1 MEDWLFYSLTTL
13 LCLLCSLLL
22 RARAGSPGLK
32 SHAGVDSSS
41 ASSPPPPPLPPGP
54 TPLPVLGPLLFLARR
69 DFDLAPQLRRL
80 ARDHGPVFTFA
91 PLGRSRPTIFV
102 AARGTAHRALVQR
115 GAAFASRPPATASGA
130 LLTSGGRNV
139 SSAPYGATWRALR
152 RNLAAGVLNP
162 ARLRAFSP
170 ARRWVLDVLVA
181 RVRAAAG
188 GRDGTSTSPVAVME
202 PFQYAMFCLL
212 VYMCFG
218 GDRLLGGDGD
228 DARVVRD
235 IEATQR
241 ELLAS
246 FLSFQVF
253 AFAPALT
260 KLVFRRRWE
269 KLVSLRR
276 RQEQLFV
283 PLIQARRD
291 AGAGGDCYVDSM
303 LRLTVPE
310 DGGRALTDDEI
321 VSLCSEFLSAGT
333 DTTATALQW
342 VLANLVKNPAMQD
355 RLRAEVAGVVGA
367 RDGEVREDDLQ
378 AMPYLKAVVLEGLR
392 RHPPGHYVLPHAA
405 LEDTTLD
412 GYRVPAGTPVN
423 FAVRDIG
430 MDAEVWDAPSEFR
443 PERFLPG
450 GEGEDVDLTGNKEIK
465 MMPFGAGR
473 RVCPGM
479 ALALLH
485 LEYFVANLVREF
497 EWREPDGEEV
507 DLTEKLEF
515 TVVMKRPLRA
525 TAVPLRSPP
534 PAVAA
539 A

>member
-13 LCLLCSLLL
+13 FCLLCSLLL
-22 RARAGSPGLK
+22 RTRRSPGK
-32 SHAGVDSSS
+32 VVHAADESI
-41 ASSPPPPPLPPGP
+41 PPLPPGP
-54 TPLPVLGPLLFLARR
+54 ASLPVVGPLRFLARR
-69 DFDLAPQLRRL
+69 DFDLEPVLRRI
-80 ARDHGPVFTFA
+80 AREYGPVFTFA
-91 PLGRSRPTIFV
+91 PLGKKRPTIFV
-102 AARGTAHRALVQR
+102 AARGAAHRALVQR
-115 GAAFASRPPATASGA
+115 GAAFASRPPATASGTV
-130 LLTSGGRNV
+130 LTSGGRNV
-139 SSAPYGATWRALR
+139 SSSPYGATWRALR

-170 ARRWVLDVLVA
+170 ARRWVLDVLVS
-181 RVRAAAG
+181 RVHTEGGAG
-188 GRDGTSTSPVAVME
+188 ERPVAVME

-212 VYMCFG
+212 VHMCFG
-218 GDRLLGGDGD
+218 DRLG
-228 DARVVRD
+228 DARVRD

-241 ELLAS
+241 ELLGS

-253 AFAPALT
+253 SFLPTVT
-260 KLVFRRRWE
+260 KIVFRRRWE
-269 KLVSLRR
+269 KLISLRR
-276 RQEQLFV
+276 RQEELFV
-283 PLIQARRD
+283 PLIQTRRE
-291 AGAGGDCYVDSM
+291 AGADGDCYVDSM
-303 LRLTVPE
+303 VKLTIPE

-333 DTTATALQW
+333 DTTATTLQW
-342 VLANLVKNPAMQD
+342 ILANLVKNQAMQD
-355 RLRAEVAGVVGA
+355 RLRDEVNGVVSAGA
-367 RDGEVREDDLQ
+367 KVREDDLQ

-405 LEDTTLD
+405 HEDTTLD
-412 GYRVPAGTPVN
+412 GYRVPASAPVN
-423 FAVRDIG
+423 FAVGDMG
-430 MDAEVWDAPSEFR
+430 LDEEVWDAPAEFR

-450 GEGEDVDLTGNKEIK
+450 GEGEDVDLTGTKEIK

-497 EWREPDGEEV
+497 EWREADGEEV

-515 TVVMKRPLRA
+515 TVIMKRPLKAR
-525 TAVPLRSPP
+525 AVPLRSPP

>member
-13 LCLLCSLLL
+13 LCLLCSLIL
-22 RARAGSPGLK
+22 RARTPGK
-32 SHAGVDSSS
+32 KARNADSSS
-41 ASSPPPPPLPPGP
+41 PLPPLPPGP

-69 DFDLAPQLRRL
+69 DFDIEPVLRRI
-80 ARDHGPVFTFA
+80 ARDHGKVFTFA
-91 PLGRSRPTIFV
+91 PLGRARPGIFV
-102 AARGTAHRALVQR
+102 ADRGAAHRALVQR
-115 GAAFASRPPATASGA
+115 GAAFASRPPSTASSA
-130 LLTSGGRNV
+130 VLTSGGRNV
-139 SSAPYGATWRALR
+139 SSSPYGATWRALR
-152 RNLAAGVLNP
+152 RNLASGVLNP

-170 ARRWVLDVLVA
+170 ARRWVLGVLA
-181 RVRAAAG
+181 RRVRAD
-188 GRDGTSTSPVAVME
+188 GRHGEAPVAVME

-212 VYMCFG
+212 VHMCFG
-218 GDRLLGGDGD
+218 GDRLGD
-228 DARVVRD
+228 DARVRD

-241 ELLAS
+241 ELLGS

-253 AFAPALT
+253 SFLPWVT

-276 RQEQLFV
+276 RQEELFV
-283 PLIQARRD
+283 PLIQARRET
-291 AGAGGDCYVDSM
+291 GGDGDSYVDSLVKM
-303 LRLTVPE
+303 TIPE
-310 DGGRALTDDEI
+310 DGGRPLTDGEI

-342 VLANLVKNPAMQD
+342 ILANLVKNPAMQD
-355 RLRAEVAGVVGA
+355 RLRDEVSSAGAGA
-367 RDGEVREDDLQ
+367 DGEVLEEELQ
-378 AMPYLKAVVLEGLR
+378 AMPYLKAVVLEALR
-392 RHPPGHYVLPHAA
+392 RHPPGHYVLPHAVH
-405 LEDTTLD
+405 EDTTLD
-412 GYRVPAGTPVN
+412 GYRVPAGAPVN
-423 FAVRDIG
+423 FAVGDIG
-430 MDAEVWDAPSEFR
+430 MDEEVWRAPAEFR

-450 GEGEDVDLTGNKEIK
+450 GEGDDVDLTGSKEIK

-497 EWREPDGEEV
+497 DWRQADGEEV

-525 TAVPLRSPP
+525 RAVPLRPPP

>member
-13 LCLLCSLLL
+13 LCILCSLLL
-22 RARAGSPGLK
+22 RASSLSGSNKAKAHAAGDG
-32 SHAGVDSSS
+32 SHL
-41 ASSPPPPPLPPGP
+41 PPLPPGP
-54 TPLPVLGPLLFLARR
+54 APLPVLGPLLFLARR
-69 DFDLAPQLRRL
+69 DFDIEPTLRRI

-102 AARGTAHRALVQR
+102 AGRAAAHRALVQR
-115 GAAFASRPPATASGA
+115 GAAFASRPPATGAGA

-139 SSAPYGATWRALR
+139 SSSPYGATWRALR
-152 RNLAAGVLNP
+152 RNLASGVLNP
-162 ARLRAFSP
+162 ARLRGAFSP
-170 ARRWVLDVLVA
+170 ARRWVLDVLVS
-181 RVRAAAG
+181 RVRSD
-188 GRDGTSTSPVAVME
+188 GRDGESPVPVME

-218 GDRLLGGDGD
+218 CGDRDD
-228 DARVVRD
+228 DARVRD

-241 ELLAS
+241 ELLAN

-253 AFAPALT
+253 SFLPSVT

-276 RQEQLFV
+276 RQEELFL
-283 PLIQARRD
+283 PLVQARRD
-291 AGAGGDCYVDSM
+291 AGADGDCYVDS
-303 LRLTVPE
+303 LIKFTIPE
-310 DGGRALTDDEI
+310 DGGRALTDGEI

-342 VLANLVKNPAMQD
+342 VLANLVKNPEMQG
-355 RLRAEVAGVVGA
+355 RLRDEVSGVVGA
-367 RDGEVREDDLQ
+367 AAGEVREEDLQ
-378 AMPYLKAVVLEGLR
+378 AMPYLKAVVLEALR
-392 RHPPGHYVLPHAA
+392 RHPPGHFLLPHAVH
-405 LEDTTLD
+405 EDTTLD
-412 GYRVPAGTPVN
+412 GYRVPAGAPVN
-423 FAVRDIG
+423 FAVGDIG
-430 MDAEVWDAPSEFR
+430 LDGEVWDAPSEFR
-443 PERFLPG
+443 PDRFLPG
-450 GEGEDVDLTGNKEIK
+450 GEGEDVDLTGSKEIK

-479 ALALLH
+479 ALALMH

-497 EWREPDGEEV
+497 EWREADGEEV

-515 TVVMKRPLRA
+515 TVVMKRPLKAR
-525 TAVPLRSPP
+525 AVPLRSPP
-534 PAVAA
+534 PVAVAA

>member
-22 RARAGSPGLK
+22 RFRR
-32 SHAGVDSSS
+32 HAASSS
-41 ASSPPPPPLPPGP
+41 SDKPLPPGP
-54 TPLPVLGPLLFLARR
+54 TPLPLLVPLLFLARR
-69 DFDLAPQLRRL
+69 DFDFEPVLRRI
-80 ARDHGPVFTFA
+80 ARDHGPVFTYA
-91 PLGRSRPTIFV
+91 PLGRSRPSIFV
-102 AARGTAHRALVQR
+102 ASRAAAHRALVQR
-115 GAAFASRPPATASGA
+115 GAAFASRPPPTAAGA
-130 LLTSGGRNV
+130 VLSSGGLNV
-139 SSAPYGATWRALR
+139 SSSPYGPTWRALR

-162 ARLRAFSP
+162 SRLRSFSS
-170 ARRWVLDVLVA
+170 ARRWVLSVLFS
-181 RVRAAAG
+181 RLRAASAAA
-188 GRDGTSTSPVAVME
+188 VEVME

-212 VYMCFG
+212 VHMCFG
-218 GDRLLGGDGD
+218 GGGGSIADE
-228 DARVVRD
+228 VVRE

-241 ELLAS
+241 ELLGS

-253 AFAPALT
+253 SFLPPLT
-260 KLVFRRRWE
+260 KLLFRRRWE

-276 RQEQLFV
+276 RQEELFT

-291 AGAGGDCYVDSM
+291 AGADGDCYVDS
-303 LRLTVPE
+303 LLKLTVPE
-310 DGGRALTDDEI
+310 DGGRPLTDGEV

-342 VLANLVKNPAMQD
+342 VLANLVKNPAMQSQ
-355 RLRAEVAGVVGA
+355 LRDEISGVVDNASG
-367 RDGEVREDDLQ
+367 DEVREEDLQ
-378 AMPYLKAVVLEGLR
+378 AMPYLKAVVLEALR
-392 RHPPGHYVLPHAA
+392 RHPPGHFLLPHATA
-405 LEDTTLD
+405 AQHEDATLD
-412 GYRVPAGTPVN
+412 GYRVPAGAPVN
-423 FAVRDIG
+423 FAVAEMGLDG
-430 MDAEVWDAPSEFR
+430 EVWEAPMEFR

-450 GEGEDVDLTGNKEIK
+450 GEGEDVDLTGSKEIK

-497 EWREPDGEEV
+497 EWREVEGEEV

-515 TVVMKRPLRA
+515 TVVMKRPLKARV
-525 TAVPLRSPP
+525 VPLRSPP
-534 PAVAA
+534 PPAVAA